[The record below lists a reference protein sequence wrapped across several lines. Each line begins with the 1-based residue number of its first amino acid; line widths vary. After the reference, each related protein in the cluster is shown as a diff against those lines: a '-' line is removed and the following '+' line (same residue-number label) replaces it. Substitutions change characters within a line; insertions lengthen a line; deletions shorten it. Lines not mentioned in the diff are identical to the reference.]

1 MKNGNQAMPRNA
13 ADRHFTTF
21 ELVLLGMLAAL
32 VVAANIALR
41 FPIKMPGRS
50 GLVSVALLITAAAVV
65 PKRGA
70 VTCVGFLSGL
80 IAVFA
85 GVGDRGAIVTLL
97 SYTAAG
103 LGVEAVLFFSRPAP
117 GATATILAGICGNLS
132 KLGMKTL
139 LEFLIGV
146 PPGFLV
152 LGRAYSLLTYIV
164 FGALGG
170 FLGYAVVHAL
180 RRAGY
185 FTYLEGRR

>member
-1 MKNGNQAMPRNA
+1 MSDNGQAKP
-13 ADRHFTTF
+13 HFATF
-21 ELVLLGMLAAL
+21 ELILLGMLAAL
-32 VVAANIALR
+32 VVAANVTLR
-41 FPIKMPGRS
+41 FPIKMPGHS
-50 GLVSVALLITAAAVV
+50 GVVWMAFLVTAGAVV

-70 VTCVGFLSGL
+70 VACVGLLSGL

-85 GVGDRGAIVTLL
+85 GVGDRGALVTLL

-103 LGVEAVLFFSRPAP
+103 VGVEAVLLFGGFIRGP
-117 GATATILAGICGNLS
+117 TACVLAGICGNLS

-139 LEFLIGV
+139 LELLIGV
-146 PPGFLV
+146 PPGFII
-152 LGRAYSLLTYIV
+152 LGRVYPLVTYIV

-170 FLGYAVVHAL
+170 YLGYAIVHAL